1 MSKPTILIHPTTAP
15 DVAADGIW
23 RVTSAPGGT
32 GRVAAAPAELAP
44 LGVTVRTGLA
54 WADQLTPGQKVT
66 VLRAHTTWL
75 GGTALAAHE
84 GRWLKPLD
92 GWIPKGG
99 QGSRYIP
106 AQDRDLVLPGW
117 QATALTTHP
126 AITGQPALTELT
138 RADLTQLP
146 RYDDLPGQG
155 DDVDPDQWPS
165 PAIGLVAYGTWTV
178 LGDQVPGAAWLLYAY
193 DPDTDIAEGYLGVPE
208 GPWYS
213 EHGSV
218 YGEQL
223 LANPNMGRV
232 ASIPPGLTFATCM
245 QLEHRV
251 LDWLRTGRD
260 PISEPDP
267 DPLLATAL
275 DPPDHGPGALRR

>member
-1 MSKPTILIHPTTAP
+1 MRSDRILVRVAPGRSLPTLPALLALPGASGASATPARHLFG
-15 DVAADGIW
+15 DWW
-23 RVTSAPGGT
+23 RVEVPADETPELF
-32 GRVAAAPAELAP
+32 AARFAA
-44 LGVTVRTGLA
+44 RF
-54 WADQLTPGQKVT
+54 ADPSG
-66 VLRAHTTWL
+66 
-75 GGTALAAHE
+75 E
-84 GRWLKPLD
+84 
-92 GWIPKGG
+92 
-99 QGSRYIP
+99 
-106 AQDRDLVLPGW
+106 
-117 QATALTTHP
+117 ATA
-126 AITGQPALTELT
+126 E
-138 RADLTQLP
+138 R
-146 RYDDLPGQG
+146 
-155 DDVDPDQWPS
+155 VDPDVVHRLAFGDGRWIAPAAPSAASS
-165 PAIGLVAYGTWTV
+165 PATGLVAYGTWTV
-178 LGDQVPGAAWLLYAY
+178 LGDQFPGAAWLLYAY

-275 DPPDHGPGALRR
+275 DPPDHGPGALSR